1 MITLLSPAKSLD
13 YNPTGHTQESL
24 PRMMDETAKLVKT
37 MRNKSAKAIGE
48 LMSISPDLAKL
59 NKQRYVGFEDTMTEE
74 NSKQAVLAF
83 NGDVYQGLN
92 TGTLSD
98 EDLEWSQDHVRILS
112 GLYGVLRP
120 FDRIQPYRL
129 EMGTRLKTRRGTNLY
144 SFWGDRITKLINEDL
159 ENQDSKVIFNLA
171 SKEYYKAVNEKKVK
185 GDIYQAN
192 FFEIRNGEQK
202 FISFSAKKARGLLTR
217 FIIDNRID
225 NPQDVIAFD
234 REGYAFDPD
243 QSNDRE
249 FIFVR
254 QG

>member
-1 MITLLSPAKSLD
+1 MEDT
-13 YNPTGHTQESL
+13 N
-24 PRMMDETAKLVKT
+24 KLVKT

-48 LMSISPDLAKL
+48 LMSISPELAKL
-59 NKQRYVGFEDTMTEE
+59 NKQRYASFEDTMTVE

-83 NGDVYQGLN
+83 NGDVYQGLQAV
-92 TGTLSD
+92 TMSD
-98 EDLEWSQDHVRILS
+98 ADMEWAQEHVRILS

-144 SFWGDRITKLINEDL
+144 SFWGDRITKVLNEDL
-159 ENQDSKVIFNLA
+159 EKQNTKVIFNLA
-171 SKEYYKAVNEKKVK
+171 SKEYYKAVNEKKVE

-225 NPQDVIAFD
+225 NPEDVVAFD

-243 QSNDRE
+243 QSTDRN
-249 FIFVR
+249 FIFVK

>member
-13 YNPTGHTQESL
+13 YSETDHGQESF
-24 PRMMDETAKLVKT
+24 PRMMDETTRLVKT

-48 LMSISPDLAKL
+48 LMSISPELAKL
-59 NKQRYVGFEDTMTEE
+59 NKQRYVGFEDTMTDE

-83 NGDVYQGLN
+83 NGDVYQGLD
-92 TGTLSD
+92 TDSMSD
-98 EDLEWSQDHVRILS
+98 EDLQWSQKHVRILS

-144 SFWGDRITKLINEDL
+144 AFWGDRITKLINQDL
-159 ENQDSKVIFNLA
+159 EEQNSKVIFNLA
-171 SKEYYKAVNEKKVK
+171 SNEYYKAVNERKVK
-185 GDIYQAN
+185 AAIYRAN

-202 FISFSAKKARGLLTR
+202 FISFSAKRARGILTR
-217 FIIDNRID
+217 FIVDNRID
-225 NPQDVIAFD
+225 DPQDVIAFD

-243 QSNDRE
+243 QSSDRE